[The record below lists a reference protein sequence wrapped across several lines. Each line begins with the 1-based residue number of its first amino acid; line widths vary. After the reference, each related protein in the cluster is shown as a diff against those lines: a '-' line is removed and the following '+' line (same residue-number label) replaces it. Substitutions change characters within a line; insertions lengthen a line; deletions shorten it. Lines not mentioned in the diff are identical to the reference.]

1 VTDQETVPADTP
13 EPAPSAAQ
21 APGERRL
28 AHPPSDRYRAANAA
42 AVEAAAA
49 EGPDPDASVAR
60 GLVFAT
66 VAAIGGAAAI
76 LVLGGVLTLTAGLV
90 VVAAVTGWA
99 VAQGLRVGARQE
111 LVGGRRAAT
120 AVAIALGA
128 VALGQLLL
136 WLYARTEGGVLPI
149 GDYLAETFGVLVPVQ
164 AVAAGLAAW
173 ITAR

>member
-1 VTDQETVPADTP
+1 VTDPPTTPA
-13 EPAPSAAQ
+13 EPAEPVPPVGQ

-28 AHPPSDRYRAANAA
+28 AHPPSDRYRVAEAA
-42 AVEAAAA
+42 AVDAAT

-66 VAAIGGAAAI
+66 LAAVGGAAAI
-76 LVLGGVLTLTAGLV
+76 LILGGVLTLTAGLV

-99 VAQGLRVGARQE
+99 VAQALRVGAGQD
-111 LVGGRRAAT
+111 LTGGRRAAT
-120 AVAIALGA
+120 AVAIALAA

-149 GDYLAETFGVLVPVQ
+149 GDYLAETFGILVPVQ
-164 AVAAGLAAW
+164 AVAACLAAW
-173 ITAR
+173 VTAR